1 MTGLEGHG
9 SAAFRRDDR
18 WRSAR
23 LPLAAAG
30 LVLVERVLMEEVG
43 SPMALLRALGDLA
56 RS

>member
-1 MTGLEGHG
+1 MTGLKCHG
-9 SAAFRRDDR
+9 SAAFRRDNR

-30 LVLVERVLMEEVG
+30 LILVERALMHELGPPV
-43 SPMALLRALGDLA
+43 ALLRALGDLA

>member
-1 MTGLEGHG
+1 MEGQDR
-9 SAAFRRDDR
+9 AVVRRDDR

-23 LPLAAAG
+23 LPAAAAG

-43 SPMALLRALGDLA
+43 SPVALLRALGDLA